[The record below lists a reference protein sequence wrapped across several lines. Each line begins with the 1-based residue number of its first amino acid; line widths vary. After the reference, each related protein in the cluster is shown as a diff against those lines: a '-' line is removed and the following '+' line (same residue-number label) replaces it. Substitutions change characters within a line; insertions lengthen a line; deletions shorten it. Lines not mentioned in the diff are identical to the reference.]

1 MKHLIYLLYFLLL
14 TGLVKAQQSN
24 IQQIIAQQPPNGN
37 YDESKM
43 PKYTLPDP
51 LVFNNGSKVAT
62 KSDWEKRRA
71 EIYKMFENEIYG
83 ISPKWQGKFN
93 AVETSSKDNALGGIA
108 VCKEIKLT
116 LINGDKSLDLN
127 LLMFLPHS
135 KKPVPVIL
143 GYNFGG
149 NQTVTNEPGVAV
161 TSSWLRNNNRA
172 GINDN
177 KAKESSRG
185 SDASSWCVKEM
196 IARGYGLVTIY
207 YGDADPDFDDGFK
220 NGVHALFNEQ
230 RDAISWGTIAGWA
243 WGLSRV
249 MDYIETVPAID
260 KRKVAVM
267 GHSRLGK
274 TALWAGASDKRFA
287 LVISNC
293 SGCGGAALS
302 KRIYGETVGL
312 INKTF
317 PHWFCGNFKKYND
330 NEENLPVDQHE
341 LLALIAPRPLYV
353 ASAEE
358 DLWADPKGEFLS
370 CVAASPVYE
379 LLGMEGLPTTI
390 MPAVSQPQIGTI
402 AYHIRP
408 GKHDVTLYDWQRYMD
423 FADMQFKSV
432 KK

>member
-1 MKHLIYLLYFLLL
+1 MKSPIYLLLFLILPC
-14 TGLVKAQQSN
+14 LVKAQQYN
-24 IQQIIAQQPPNGN
+24 KQQIITQQPPNGN

-51 LVFNNGSKVAT
+51 LIFNNGAKVAT
-62 KSDWEKRRA
+62 KADWEKRRA
-71 EIYKMFENEIYG
+71 EIYKLFENEVFG
-83 ISPKWQGKFN
+83 VSPKWQGK
-93 AVETSSKDNALGGIA
+93 VKVTEISKKDDALDGTAIR
-108 VCKEIKLT
+108 KEVKLT
-116 LINGDKSLDLN
+116 LINGDKSLDMN
-127 LLMFLPHS
+127 LLIYLPHS
-135 KKPVPVIL
+135 NKPVPVFV
-143 GYNFGG
+143 GYNFEG
-149 NQTVTNEPGVAV
+149 NHGVTNEPDIAIA
-161 TSSWLRNNNRA
+161 TSWMRNNKAA
-172 GINDN
+172 GITNN
-177 KAKESSRG
+177 KATEASRG
-185 SDASSWCVKEM
+185 AEASRWAVKEM

-207 YGDADPDFDDGFK
+207 YGDVDPDFDDGFK
-220 NGVHALFNEQ
+220 NGVHGLYNQ
-230 RDAISWGTIAGWA
+230 KRDATSWGSIAGWS

-249 MDYIETVPAID
+249 MDYLETVPSID
-260 KRKVAVM
+260 AKKVAVM

-287 LVISNC
+287 IVISNC

-302 KRIYGETVGL
+302 KRIIGETVGL

-317 PHWFCGNFKKYND
+317 PHWFCDNFKKYND
-330 NEENLPVDQHE
+330 KEENLPVDQHE

-353 ASAEE
+353 ASAKD

-379 LLGMEGLPTTI
+379 LLGMEGLPTTQ
-390 MPAVSQPQIGTI
+390 MPPVSQPAVGTI

-423 FADMQFKSV
+423 FVDLNFK

>member
-1 MKHLIYLLYFLLL
+1 MKKAIYLLILLIL
-14 TGLVKAQQSN
+14 PAFVKAQQYNNQN
-24 IQQIIAQQPPNGN
+24 IISQQPPNGN

-43 PKYTLPDP
+43 PAYTLPDP

-62 KSDWEKRRA
+62 KADWEKRRA
-71 EIYKMFENEIYG
+71 EIYKLFENEVYG
-83 ISPKWQGKFN
+83 VSPEWRGK
-93 AVETSSKDNALGGIA
+93 VKVSETSSKENALGGTA

-127 LLMFLPHS
+127 LLIFLPHS
-135 KKPVPVIL
+135 NKPVPVFL

-149 NQTVTNEPGVAV
+149 NHTVTDEPGVAV
-161 TSSWLRNNNRA
+161 TSSWVRNNSRA

-196 IARGYGLVTIY
+196 IARGYGLVTVY
-207 YGDADPDFDDGFK
+207 YGDADPDFDDGFR
-220 NGVHALFNEQ
+220 NGVHALYNQQ
-230 RDAISWGTIAGWA
+230 RDATSWGTIAGWA

-249 MDYIETVPAID
+249 MDYIEKVPAID
-260 KRKVAVM
+260 SKKVIVM

-287 LVISNC
+287 IVISNC

-302 KRIYGETVGL
+302 KRIIGETVGL

-330 NEENLPVDQHE
+330 KEENLPVDQHE

-370 CVAASPVYE
+370 CAAASPVYE
-379 LLGMEGLPTTI
+379 FLGMKGLPTKS
-390 MPAVSQPQIGTI
+390 MPTVNQPVIGTI
-402 AYHIRP
+402 AYHMRT
-408 GKHDVTLYDWQRYMD
+408 GKHDVTPYDWQHYMD
-423 FADMQFKSV
+423 FAVVQFKGRQ
-432 KK
+432 